1 MEKLSSNS
9 LMCGDWVMVNDVEH
23 IHPLQITEIYMKCG
37 TPYVTLEWNGMP
49 NEDVHDTLTADVDKV
64 LPIPL
69 TKEILEKNGFKVTED
84 GCTSWRLDVGSTLI
98 KIYGTHD
105 YHLSIN
111 IPTNTSA
118 HGFRWLL
125 YDLTI
130 FYVHQLQQAM
140 RIFRIDKKIE
150 L

>member
-1 MEKLSSNS
+1 MKDGRLEVSD
-9 LMCGDWVMVNDVEH
+9 LMIGDWVDANGHKEVVE
-23 IHPLQITEIYMKCG
+23 QIERSALKTNNWAYDWKESVIK
-37 TPYVTLEWNGMP
+37 
-49 NEDVHDTLTADVDKV
+49 
-64 LPIPL
+64 PIPL

-84 GCTSWRLDVGSTLI
+84 GCTSWRLDIGSTLI
-98 KIYGTHD
+98 KICGTYD

-140 RIFRIDKKIE
+140 RIFRINKKIE